1 MRLLF
6 GLILFCSIAV
16 LGVSY
21 MVFQKFVSKYPEDKI
36 CKNVYIGSVDVSG
49 MTEKE
54 AGKVMEERLAQGR
67 QASVTVKVGE
77 KEETVNEKILIPK
90 TDSNHRF
97 VRLLFC
103 MRDGREKIIDDS

>member
-1 MRLLF
+1 MF
-6 GLILFCSIAV
+6 
-16 LGVSY
+16 
-21 MVFQKFVSKYPEDKI
+21 
-36 CKNVYIGSVDVSG
+36 
-49 MTEKE
+49 
-54 AGKVMEERLAQGR
+54 
-67 QASVTVKVGE
+67 GE